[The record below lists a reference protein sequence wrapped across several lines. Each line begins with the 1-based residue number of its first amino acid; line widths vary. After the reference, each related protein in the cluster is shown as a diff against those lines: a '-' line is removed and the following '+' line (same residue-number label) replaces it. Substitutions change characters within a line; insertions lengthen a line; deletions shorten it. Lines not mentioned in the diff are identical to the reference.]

1 MGCVGYK
8 RMALVSSNV
17 CSAVLPSGGQG
28 QVAGRVWPGGGGPGL
43 VAGRAGRVG
52 WLAGS
57 GGGAGWLKGMDLQSK
72 DLSGVNIITWYVGRI
87 SNQSCRIFDFTLVMC
102 ILTQDKN
109 VIL

>member
-52 WLAGS
+52 QSRAGGDGTARAGR
-57 GGGAGWLKGMDLQSK
+57 GGQ
-72 DLSGVNIITWYVGRI
+72 GRGGEARVDRDWAD
-87 SNQSCRIFDFTLVMC
+87 SSCV
-102 ILTQDKN
+102 
-109 VIL
+109 